1 MIAIRWLVSV
11 ALALTITLVLFYL
24 MQMLIATGTTLEQ
37 RVNVVKIVDA
47 TMPEIEMEVV
57 REVEKPEPIE
67 QLDTP
72 PPDVP
77 DRQLNMDNGPSLQ
90 IERAAVNLDTGL
102 DIGGASISITDGE
115 MLPLV
120 NVTPQYPTR
129 AASRGIQGWCQV
141 SFTVTETGGVRD
153 VVVVDAEPRG
163 IFDSSSIRAA
173 EKFKFQPK
181 VVDGQGVAVPNVQ
194 YVFRYQLEGE
204 Q

>member
-1 MIAIRWLVSV
+1 MIAVRWLVSM
-11 ALALTITLVLFYL
+11 ALAFLITLILFYM
-24 MQMLIATGTTLEQ
+24 MQALIATGSQLEQ

-57 REVEKPEPIE
+57 REVERPQPIE

-77 DRQLNMDNGPSLQ
+77 DRATNLDNAPGLSF
-90 IERAAVNLDTGL
+90 ERTTVNLDAGL
-102 DIGGASISITDGE
+102 DIGNAGISITDGE

-129 AASRGIQGWCQV
+129 AASRGIEGWCQV
-141 SFTVTETGGVRD
+141 SFTVTATGGVSD
-153 VVVVDAEPRG
+153 VVVVDAEPAG

-181 VVDGQGVAVPNVQ
+181 VVDGQGVPVPNVQ

>member
-1 MIAIRWLVSV
+1 MIAIRWVISV
-11 ALALTITLVLFYL
+11 ALALLITLVLFYL
-24 MQMLIATGTTLEQ
+24 MQALIATGAQQEQ

-77 DRQLNMDNGPSLQ
+77 DRQLTMDSGPSLA
-90 IERAAVNLDTGL
+90 IERAAVTIDADLS
-102 DIGGASISITDGE
+102 IGGASISITDGE

-129 AASRGIQGWCQV
+129 AASRGIEGWCQV
-141 SFTVTETGGVRD
+141 SFTVTATGGVEN
-153 VVVVDAEPRG
+153 VVVVDAEPAG
-163 IFDSSSIRAA
+163 IFDTSSIRAA
-173 EKFKFQPK
+173 ERFKFQPK

-194 YVFRYQLEGE
+194 YVFRYELEGD

>member
-1 MIAIRWLVSV
+1 MVAIRWFVSMI
-11 ALALTITLVLFYL
+11 LALLITLGLFFV
-24 MQMLIATGTTLEQ
+24 MQALIATGAQLEQ

-57 REVEKPEPIE
+57 REIEKPQPLE
-67 QLDTP
+67 QLDNP

-77 DRQLNMDNGPSLQ
+77 DRQLNMDSGPSLAIQ
-90 IERAAVNLDTGL
+90 RAAVQIDTDL
-102 DIGGASISITDGE
+102 SIGGASISITDGE

-120 NVTPQYPTR
+120 NVTPTYPTR
-129 AASRGIQGWCQV
+129 AASRGIEGWCQV

-153 VVVVDAEPRG
+153 VIVVDAEPAG
-163 IFDSSSIRAA
+163 IFDTSSIRAA

-181 VVDGQGVAVPNVQ
+181 VVDGKGVEVPNVQ